1 MKRRLPLCRLG
12 RASGLFARVHRK
24 EDGFSL
30 IEAVAAILIVMIF
43 MAASAASLIS
53 GYRAVRQT
61 KYFQQGTALGNRA
74 IEETRDISYDA
85 LGMLNSDLA
94 GDADIIPNCPPPVGP
109 GYDPG
114 PDLNCERIV
123 SSDGNVEITNHI
135 QTVPVEG
142 KVFTI
147 RRYVTWVDT
156 ENQGGPEQDY
166 KRVSVVV
173 EWTDNG
179 TTDSFETSTFV
190 SRARRGLPVPKFE
203 LTPASQTKYVEQGFT
218 ATFAHS
224 IENLGIVDAYDI
236 EMPVPAGWGIEFYA
250 DDQVSGQSGVYDS
263 LYDEALTDTNG
274 NGTPDTGNVAT
285 SEVSFFLAVVTVP
298 VTQPNG
304 GVDVPLTA
312 TSGVNDEVIG
322 TSANRAGVGPVS
334 IALYLHHSP
343 SPPVENAA
351 APGLNVMR
359 MNTTVPTAA
368 TGPFRYSNNI
378 YNPPPLPPAPPSAA
392 TYPGRYLVRQPT
404 TPLVDQTDSGPGGAG
419 KVVNWLY
426 PVPTDAKFQGN
437 GSVKLWLA
445 SHNQNCDAVSLHYY
459 IRRKDA
465 ANSNTAGTTT
475 LLSQGDMTVSPGGT
489 APCAFTPV
497 TVLFTIPDPGV
508 TIPTNNVIE
517 LKVVVNSAAGTSAP
531 ANNALIMYDTTA
543 YPSRLIMPQVT
554 L

>member
-1 MKRRLPLCRLG
+1 MKPRLPLCRLG
-12 RASGLFARVHRK
+12 RASGRFARVHQK

-53 GYRAVRQT
+53 GYRAIRQT
-61 KYFQQGTALGNRA
+61 KYFQQGTALGNQA
-74 IEETRDISYDA
+74 IEETRDVSYDA

-94 GDADIIPNCPPPVGP
+94 GDSDISGNCPGLDVVP
-109 GYDPG
+109 GSFYDPG
-114 PDLNCERIV
+114 GAALTCERIV
-123 SSDGNVEITNHI
+123 SADGNVEIMNHI
-135 QTVPVEG
+135 DPESVEG

-147 RRYVTWVDT
+147 KRYVTWVDT
-156 ENQGGPEQDY
+156 EDQGGPEEDY

-250 DDQVSGQSGVYDS
+250 DDQVSGQSGVYDP

-274 NGTPDTGNVAT
+274 NGIPDTGNIAT

-298 VTQPNG
+298 ITQPNG

-334 IALYLHHSP
+334 IALYLHNNP
-343 SPPVENAA
+343 SPP
-351 APGLNVMR
+351 G
-359 MNTTVPTAA
+359 
-368 TGPFRYSNNI
+368 
-378 YNPPPLPPAPPSAA
+378 
-392 TYPGRYLVRQPT
+392 
-404 TPLVDQTDSGPGGAG
+404 
-419 KVVNWLY
+419 
-426 PVPTDAKFQGN
+426 
-437 GSVKLWLA
+437 
-445 SHNQNCDAVSLHYY
+445 
-459 IRRKDA
+459 
-465 ANSNTAGTTT
+465 GTTT
-475 LLSQGDMTVSPGGT
+475 AQNQ
-489 APCAFTPV
+489 
-497 TVLFTIPDPGV
+497 IP
-508 TIPTNNVIE
+508 
-517 LKVVVNSAAGTSAP
+517 
-531 ANNALIMYDTTA
+531 
-543 YPSRLIMPQVT
+543 
-554 L
+554 